1 MVSPV
6 SNREPSVDPLELRAT
21 SIVGHFLGSPTWFL
35 SRRDCGKICGV
46 LTPGDQIVMDNVTAS
61 ILEDRVSSCRST
73 QVEIPT
79 SGFVRMPNRDI
90 GSN

>member
-46 LTPGDQIVMDNVTAS
+46 LTPRDQIVMDNV
-61 ILEDRVSSCRST
+61 
-73 QVEIPT
+73 
-79 SGFVRMPNRDI
+79 SGPY
-90 GSN
+90 SNQCFDLGRQSF